1 MKEIAV
7 QLKDK
12 VLHPFS
18 EEDLEILKE
27 YKQHQI
33 LKCRLQGVQKP
44 RSYLQLKLYWSAAR
58 IVANN
63 TDNKQWNTKDKV
75 DFQCRVKLHF
85 ADPDTVVV
93 KPDGTIAYKYR
104 SIAFKN
110 LSHIMA
116 CNYFDRAFEVMAKFL
131 GITSEK
137 LIEEVKSQ

>member
-12 VLHPFS
+12 VLHPFA
-18 EEDLEILKE
+18 EEDLEVLKE

-33 LKCRLQGVQKP
+33 LKCRLQGIQKP
-44 RSYLQLKLYWSAAR
+44 RSYLQLKLYWSACKV
-58 IVANN
+58 VANN
-63 TDNKQWNTKDKV
+63 TDNKQWNSKDKV

-93 KPDGTIAYKYR
+93 KPDGTIVYKYR

-137 LIEEVKSQ
+137 LIMEVKSQ